1 MSDLTPCNHDTLQ
14 RMMEKAEKRGVGIL
28 VKYDDP
34 EADGWTS
41 VRYADQ
47 EKPIAYFLE
56 LPSHC
61 VC

>member
-1 MSDLTPCNHDTLQ
+1 
-14 RMMEKAEKRGVGIL
+14 MMEKAEKRGVGIL